1 MDGNGNPCGM
11 WCLDCLALNKIQIDP
26 HQKCKCVIF
35 PTFTG
40 ATYPKTYQS
49 ATQYII
55 AHGSSIWGKC
65 HLSRSLNIAH
75 YLGCTSVKGI
85 DKLPVVIGARSFRLA
100 NPQKWICTVAAW
112 HLRTWPPHLH
122 PSNHLAPEMLWDG
135 WTFQTKD
142 VHEFSWYFWP
152 SGWPMSFGW
161 CHQKKP
167 TEVGAESG

>member
-49 ATQYII
+49 TTQYII

-85 DKLPVVIGARSFRLA
+85 DKLPVVIGTRFLLSTSTCKSTEVNPHGCCVTLTHLA
-100 NPQKWICTVAAW
+100 STLTSLKPS
-112 HLRTWPPHLH
+112 RTWNAMGWVDFPNKRCAWIFLVFLTTW
-122 PSNHLAPEMLWDG
+122 LA
-135 WTFQTKD
+135 
-142 VHEFSWYFWP
+142 HEFRFYVTRKNPLKS
-152 SGWPMSFGW
+152 
-161 CHQKKP
+161 
-167 TEVGAESG
+167 